1 MQNLQAKK
9 KRLGKGS
16 NILTT
21 VRKLLCESE
30 NWFKVD
36 NKNNYQFP
44 GVLQIPCFQQLFY
57 TENLS
62 SLPQCCEDP
71 HFIWKDIQLS
81 KGQLNRD
88 RLISVEI
95 HGKSEDVYYR
105 SAPCLGIKYCP
116 QDGCNHV
123 VPIRDKRS
131 CPVHNLTLQK
141 TCDCPV
147 EFVYV
152 YLKSSADSRR
162 WFGGIV
168 RCQKAASRNLH
179 NHVIHASSRI
189 AQCVKEKITGAI
201 STLTPSEIS
210 CEKGLGFIPSAVD
223 GASSHKGKVSQEIRK
238 TKQRKGLMEKDWSPM
253 NFEEVADTI
262 DEEDN
267 RMSGDGKEKLVEYKC
282 TGRPYLVASGLEN
295 GNFYHVTHHGQ
306 SCQ

>member
-1 MQNLQAKK
+1 MYTTDPHLVW
-9 KRLGKGS
+9 GS
-16 NILTT
+16 NT
-21 VRKLLCESE
+21 VLRMAVIMLYP
-30 NWFKVD
+30 F
-36 NKNNYQFP
+36 
-44 GVLQIPCFQQLFY
+44 
-57 TENLS
+57 
-62 SLPQCCEDP
+62 
-71 HFIWKDIQLS
+71 
-81 KGQLNRD
+81 
-88 RLISVEI
+88 EI
-95 HGKSEDVYYR
+95 Y
-105 SAPCLGIKYCP
+105 
-116 QDGCNHV
+116 
-123 VPIRDKRS
+123 KRS

-152 YLKSSADSRR
+152 YPKSSADSRR

-179 NHVIHASSRI
+179 NHEIHASSRI

-201 STLTPSEIS
+201 SANPALTPSEIS
-210 CEKGLGFIPSAVD
+210 CGKGLGFIPSAVD

-267 RMSGDGKEKLVEYKC
+267 QMSGDGKERLVKYKR

-295 GNFYHVTHHGQ
+295 GIKFIFTMSPIMAKVASEADFIQCDITYD
-306 SCQ
+306 SCKDYGSL